1 MRRGPNKKPKKSTS
15 PEKQFFESLQGKFCA
30 FFFGAGSVQQLG
42 YLEWVDQY
50 SVGVRW
56 EGESRVQLLYKH
68 VLSGI
73 REA

>member
-1 MRRGPNKKPKKSTS
+1 MRRGPNKKPKKPS
-15 PEKQFFESLQGKFCA
+15 PEKQFFEALEGKSCV
-30 FFFGAGSVQQLG
+30 FFLGNGSVQQVG
-42 YLEWVDQY
+42 TLEWVDQY

-56 EGESRVQLLYKH
+56 EGDRRVQLLYKH